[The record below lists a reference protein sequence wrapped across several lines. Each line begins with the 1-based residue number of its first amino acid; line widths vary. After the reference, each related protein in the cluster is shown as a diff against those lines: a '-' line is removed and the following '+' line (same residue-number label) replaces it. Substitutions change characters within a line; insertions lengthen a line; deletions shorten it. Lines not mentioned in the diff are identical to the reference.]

1 MQLRT
6 PAYYKDFTCI
16 AGKCIDNCCFGG
28 WQIDIDDET
37 IAKYSKVTGAFG
49 DKLHSYVDA
58 DNGCFKLKNGQC
70 PFLMSDNLC
79 EIYKELGPENMGV
92 VCTQFPRFTEYY
104 GDIRETGIG
113 LACEEAA
120 RIILQTD
127 CDFSLVSSYISEE
140 PVWGEYDKKLGSPLF
155 NLRDRLMSVIDDKT
169 YPMSPQEILIVILTV
184 FNTLQ
189 AMINENDYDSIAR
202 YCDTFNKDA
211 TKEILFLSRLSETD
225 KNKLKELR
233 KTIWYSYLDLEPL
246 NDYWKDL
253 SNHAYE
259 YLYESDEYYP
269 DTFNDSFLSSKYTR
283 IIKYYLFRYMLKAA
297 FDHDLLGKAQLITAN
312 IMIINDLT
320 AYQKC
325 MVKDRTD
332 DDIFMDVIH
341 IFSRQIEYSED
352 NILELYDSFIFD
364 EVFNYKSLTKI
375 LAGI

>member
-1 MQLRT
+1 M
-6 PAYYKDFTCI
+6 
-16 AGKCIDNCCFGG
+16 DN
-28 WQIDIDDET
+28 
-37 IAKYSKVTGAFG
+37 A
-49 DKLHSYVDA
+49 
-58 DNGCFKLKNGQC
+58 
-70 PFLMSDNLC
+70 MSDNLC

-104 GDIRETGIG
+104 GNIMETGIG

-169 YPMSPQEILIVILTV
+169 CPMSPQEILIVILTV

-211 TKEILFLSRLSETD
+211 AKEILYLSYLSETD
-225 KNKLKELR
+225 KNELKELR
-233 KTIWYSYLDLEPL
+233 KAIWYSYLDLEPL

-259 YLYESDEYYP
+259 YLYESDECYP
-269 DTFNDSFLSSKYTR
+269 DTFNDSFLSSKYTK

-320 AYQKC
+320 AYQKF

-364 EVFNYKSLTKI
+364 EVFDYKSLTKI

>member
-37 IAKYSKVTGAFG
+37 IANYSNVTGAFG
-49 DKLHSYVDA
+49 DKLHSYVNE

-104 GDIRETGIG
+104 GDIKETGIG

-127 CDFSLVSSYISEE
+127 CDFALTSSDIDEE
-140 PVWGEYDKKLGSPLF
+140 PVWGEYDKELGSSLF
-155 NLRDRLMSVIDDKT
+155 VLRDKLMTLADDESSG
-169 YPMSPQEILIVILTV
+169 MSLNDKLIVILTA
-184 FNTLQ
+184 FDTLQ
-189 AMINENDYDSIAR
+189 SMINDNNYDAITR
-202 YCDTFNKDA
+202 YCDTFNKNTA
-211 TKEILFLSRLSETD
+211 RNILSSTD
-225 KNKLKELR
+225 SDDTDREELKELS

-246 NDYWKDL
+246 NEYWKDL

-259 YLYESDEYYP
+259 YLYESDADYLG
-269 DTFNDSFLSSKYTR
+269 TFNDNFLSSKYAR

-297 FDHDLLGKAQLITAN
+297 FDHDILGKAQLITAN

-320 AYQKC
+320 AYQNHI
-325 MVKDRTD
+325 VTD
-332 DDIFMDVIH
+332 KSSDDIFMDVIH

-364 EVFNYKSLTKI
+364 EVFDYKSLTKI

>member
-127 CDFSLVSSYISEE
+127 CDFSLTSSDIDEE
-140 PVWGEYDKKLGSPLF
+140 PVWGEYDKELGSPLF
-155 NLRDRLMSVIDDKT
+155 ILRDKLMSLADDESSG
-169 YPMSPQEILIVILTV
+169 MSLNDKLIVILTA
-184 FNTLQ
+184 FDTLQ
-189 AMINENDYDSIAR
+189 AMINDNDYDSIAR

-211 TKEILFLSRLSETD
+211 ARNILSSTD
-225 KNKLKELR
+225 SDNTDREELKELS
-233 KTIWYSYLDLEPL
+233 KTIWYSYLDLEPI

-259 YLYESDEYYP
+259 YLYESDTDYLGA
-269 DTFNDSFLSSKYTR
+269 FNDSFLSSKYKK

-297 FDHDLLGKAQLITAN
+297 FDHDILGKAQLITAN

-320 AYQKC
+320 AYQKHT
-325 MVKDRTD
+325 VKGKTD
-332 DDIFMDVIH
+332 EDIFMDVIH

-364 EVFNYKSLTKI
+364 EVFDYKSLTKI